1 MRTKYVT
8 INAINITHYTLQVQ
22 IDSIFSFFFIFYKDV
37 IEDTTQNLRLHYVT
51 LLEVHVENI
60 ELQWRRTQ
68 RQRKA
73 AFTCT
78 TFTTPNSFLVNI

>member
-22 IDSIFSFFFIFYKDV
+22 IDSFFSFFFIFYKDV
-37 IEDTTQNLRLHYVT
+37 IEDTTQNLRLHCVT
-51 LLEVHVENI
+51 LLDVEII

-78 TFTTPNSFLVNI
+78 MFTTLNSFLVNI

>member
-22 IDSIFSFFFIFYKDV
+22 IDSSFSFFFIFYKDV
-37 IEDTTQNLRLHYVT
+37 IEDTTQNLRLHCVT
-51 LLEVHVENI
+51 LLDVEII

-78 TFTTPNSFLVNI
+78 TFTTLNSFLVNI

>member
-8 INAINITHYTLQVQ
+8 INAINITHYTLKVQ
-22 IDSIFSFFFIFYKDV
+22 IDSFFSFFFIFYKDV
-37 IEDTTQNLRLHYVT
+37 IEDTTQNLRLHCVT
-51 LLEVHVENI
+51 LLDVEII

-78 TFTTPNSFLVNI
+78 TFTTLNSFLVNI

>member
-22 IDSIFSFFFIFYKDV
+22 IDSFFSFFFIFYKDV
-37 IEDTTQNLRLHYVT
+37 IEDTTQNLGLHCVT
-51 LLEVHVENI
+51 LLDVEII

-78 TFTTPNSFLVNI
+78 TFTTLNSFLVNI